1 MSEAQVAAGVAF
13 YIGDAAPATY
23 DKEGYEAVTWTKVGE
38 IGNITG
44 DIGKVFNLATYQLL
58 EDRGIVKRK
67 GGYNNGSVNVEY
79 AYHRS
84 DTGQVDVVT
93 AVDSDDPLPFR
104 IVMTDED
111 VTYVYFMGQVM
122 GQPVNIGG
130 TEDFLTSSVPIEID
144 SVSDVLFED
153 ADASP

>member
-1 MSEAQVAAGVAF
+1 MSNAQVAAGVAF
-13 YIGDAAPATY
+13 YIGDSAPGTY
-23 DKEGYEAVTWTKVGE
+23 DKAGYEAVTWSKVGE
-38 IGNITG
+38 ISNISG
-44 DIGKVFNLATYQLL
+44 DVGKVFNLATYQLL

-67 GGYNNGSVNVEY
+67 GGYNNGSISVEY

-84 DTGQVDVVT
+84 DTGQADMVT

-104 IVMTDED
+104 IVLTDD
-111 VTYVYFMGQVM
+111 DTTYVYLMGQVM
-122 GQPVNIGG
+122 GTPINIGG
-130 TEDFLTSSVPIEID
+130 TEDFITSTVPIEID